1 MGSQSSTPS
10 PGPHPAG
17 SWAENAEERLIKH
30 LFEEKAYDKEV
41 RPAERKEDTV
51 EISLALTLSN
61 LISLVSWGP
70 RCLRE
75 LFSLGNQGPES
86 QTGHPSELPVS
97 VGLPP
102 ALAAGVGHLFSAPGW
117 CPGRGTV
124 HSE

>member
-70 RCLRE
+70 RCLQE
-75 LFSLGNQGPES
+75 LFSLGIRALSPKQDTLQS
-86 QTGHPSELPVS
+86 YLYLLACLLP
-97 VGLPP
+97 
-102 ALAAGVGHLFSAPGW
+102 W
-117 CPGRGTV
+117 CWGGSPF
-124 HSE
+124 